1 MFDLTQC
8 SKVHLFNHQGV
19 CFLTGV
25 SIHTRG
31 FGFVQFEREEDAR
44 KAQEG
49 ENGTKLNGLVLGMFI
64 ICLFDFK

>member
-1 MFDLTQC
+1 M
-8 SKVHLFNHQGV
+8 
-19 CFLTGV
+19 

-49 ENGTKLNGLVLGMFI
+49 ENGTKLNGLVLGMCI